1 MNRQLYNNAF
11 SLIELMVVVTLVAI
25 LAVSISINLHGAQDD
40 HALQMAAEDLASAI
54 RFAYEESRIKS
65 IAHRVSFADRGT
77 SYRIESATGD
87 QNQPYRPVVG
97 VAGVY
102 RHLASGIHIK
112 TIKPSFGGQMDS
124 TCEELP
130 CVSPGG
136 FDGEITLSK
145 LSARRSYQVSAK
157 TRKKHI
163 GYSTCPPRRSLDNQL
178 RRMEMLH

>member
-1 MNRQLYNNAF
+1 MLPAF

-136 FDGEITLSK
+136 FDGEITLSN
-145 LSARRSYQVSAK
+145 RRGDTIKIEILAGTGQVYVE
-157 TRKKHI
+157 
-163 GYSTCPPRRSLDNQL
+163 G
-178 RRMEMLH
+178 